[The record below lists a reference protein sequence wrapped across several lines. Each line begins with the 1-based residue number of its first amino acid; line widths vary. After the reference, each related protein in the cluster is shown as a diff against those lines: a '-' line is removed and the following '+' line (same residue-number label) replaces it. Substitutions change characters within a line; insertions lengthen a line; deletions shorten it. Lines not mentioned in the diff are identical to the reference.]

1 MHDNALTGNT
11 TLLEN
16 VPCALVPAQFIR
28 AWKQWL
34 FHPAGGARPERVDTA
49 QFLCEHELLTLDPNV
64 LVDMD
69 SSVAVIMRSDW
80 DILTALYVRRIAFL
94 SDIDCNRF
102 PCSRYSC
109 GPLIALE
116 NVGNAWIHEPDVCAP
131 CRRERYDNIR
141 PSHQRHD

>member
-49 QFLCEHELLTLDPNV
+49 QFLCEHELLALDPN
-64 LVDMD
+64 LSVDMD

-80 DILTALYVRRIAFL
+80 DVLTTLYVRRLAFL
-94 SDIDCNRF
+94 GDIDW
-102 PCSRYSC
+102 
-109 GPLIALE
+109 
-116 NVGNAWIHEPDVCAP
+116 NVSVCQILVRTVDRVGE
-131 CRRERYDNIR
+131 CRECMD
-141 PSHQRHD
+141 P